1 MRRFLLL
8 LACTALAGAACKK
21 DEEPTCPAA
30 PTALAVTARTTTS
43 ITLEWTPGT
52 NPADCTV
59 SGYRV
64 YDGDDELAAPT
75 SPTVELTGLPPNT
88 EFTFTVAAVNERG
101 ASARSEAVT
110 TATDPDLGPNT
121 LVFDPSMQMSA
132 IQADIDEVYA
142 PQFSDTT
149 GQFNSNR
156 WALLFKPGVYEVNV
170 PIGYYMQVLGLGA
183 LPDDTRITGMVTSYG
198 HWSGDWGGSGYNAT
212 QNFWRGIENLNV
224 MPTPNVGALPT
235 GEDDGD
241 VYMRWA
247 VSQASP
253 FRRMHVSGDI
263 QLHHWGGW
271 SSGGWM
277 SDSKIDGVVGSGSQQ
292 QWFARNSNIGEWSNV
307 NWNMVFMAVD
317 HPFISAWP
325 NTRSTVFDTTPVVRE
340 KPFLY
345 VDDAGRYRVFVPA
358 LLKDVPAGTTWSS
371 TTQSPGTSLPLS
383 DFFVARPSDEVA
395 DVNAALA
402 AGRHVLF
409 TPGIY
414 HLDGTVEVTRP
425 GTVVL
430 GIGLATLHPDTGL
443 PAMTIADVDGVVV
456 AGLLFDAGVVNS
468 PVLLEVGAAG
478 ASADHSDDPISLH
491 DLIFR
496 VGGAE
501 AGKADVCMIVHS
513 DDVIGDHFWI
523 WRADHGAGVGWDENP
538 SRNGL
543 VVNGDDVTIYGLF
556 VEHFEEYQT
565 IWNGER
571 GRVYFYQSEIPYDVP
586 NQADWMS
593 HGGTRNGWASY
604 KVADTVTDHE
614 AWGLGVY
621 SVFMPQYWDEGVTT
635 IDLHTAIEVP
645 DVEGV
650 KMHHMITFGLAN
662 GTITH
667 VINEAGGSATSNPWA
682 QGIVVEYPEPP
693 PVEGDPLV
701 VPLDFEPTP
710 NAVYQFPNWGGAVA
724 ILAADPTNASN
735 HVAQFF
741 KGAAAETWAGFAIDE
756 DTAAQSSLAQ
766 NAFATST
773 TWSMRARCNRPD
785 VVIRFKIE
793 APGGNPFVELDQTT
807 GAADTWQTL
816 TYAFTGVNESA
827 DYRRPV
833 VFPGFGSRLNV
844 TCWLDDLG
852 PVAP

>member
-1 MRRFLLL
+1 MRLLL
-8 LACTALAGAACKK
+8 PLLALAALAATTACK
-21 DEEPTCPAA
+21 PTCPA
-30 PTALAVTARTTTS
+30 PSGLTVTARTTTS
-43 ITLEWTPGT
+43 IDLEWNEATRT
-52 NPADCTV
+52 HRCTL

-64 YDGDDELAAPT
+64 YDGDDEVGASTTTAI
-75 SPTVELTGLPPNT
+75 SLTGLAPNT
-88 EFTFTVAAVNERG
+88 EYSFTVVAVNRQG
-101 ASARSEAVT
+101 DSTRSAPVV

-121 LVFDPSMQMSA
+121 LVFDPSTEMSA
-132 IQADIDEVYA
+132 IQADIDEVYE

-156 WALLFKPGVYEVNV
+156 WALLFKPGAYQVNV

-224 MPTPNVGALPT
+224 VPIANVGTLPT

-277 SDSKIDGVVGSGSQQ
+277 SDSRIDGVVGSGSQQ
-292 QWFARNSNIGEWSNV
+292 QWFTRNSNIGEWSNV

-325 NTRSTVFDTTPVVRE
+325 NTRSTVFDTTPRVRE

-345 VDDAGRYRVFVPA
+345 VDEGGRYRVFVPA
-358 LLKDVPAGTTWSS
+358 LQENVPAGTTWSS
-371 TTQSPGTSLPLS
+371 TAQSPGTSLPLT
-383 DFFVARPSDEVA
+383 DFLVARPGDEVS
-395 DVNAALA
+395 DINTALA

-414 HLDGTVEVTRP
+414 HLDGTIQVTQP
-425 GTVVL
+425 DTVVL

-443 PAMTIADVDGVVV
+443 PAMTIADVDGVIV
-456 AGLLFDAGVVNS
+456 AGLLFDAGTVNS
-468 PVLLEVGAAG
+468 PVLLEVGATG
-478 ASADHSDDPISLH
+478 ASADHAANPISLH

-513 DDVIGDHFWI
+513 DDVVGDHFWI
-523 WRADHGAGVGWDENP
+523 WRADHGAGVGWSENP

-571 GRVYFYQSEIPYDVP
+571 GRVYFYQSENPYDVP
-586 NQADWMS
+586 NQEAWMS
-593 HGGTRNGWASY
+593 HGGTVNGWASY
-604 KVADTVTDHE
+604 KVDDAVTDHE

-621 SVFMPQYWDEGVTT
+621 SVFMPQYWDEDVTT
-635 IDLHTAIEVP
+635 IDLHTAIEAP
-645 DVEGV
+645 DAPGV
-650 KMHHMITFGLAN
+650 KMRHMITFGLAS

-667 VINEAGGSATSNPWA
+667 VINEAGGTATSNPWA

-701 VPLDFEPTP
+701 FPLNFEPGGP

-724 ILAADPTNASN
+724 VLAADPADPGNT
-735 HVAQFF
+735 VVQFF
-741 KGAAAETWAGFAIDE
+741 KGASAETWAGFAIDE
-756 DTAAQSSLAQ
+756 DTAAQSALAE
-766 NAFATST
+766 NAFTTST
-773 TWSMRARCNRPD
+773 TYSMRARCNAPD
-785 VVIRFKIE
+785 VAIRLKFE
-793 APGGNPFVELDQTT
+793 TWGGGPAVELDATA
-807 GAADTWQTL
+807 GEADTWQTL
-816 TYAFTGVNESA
+816 TWAFTGVVAGEN
-827 DYRRPV
+827 DYERPV
-833 VFPGFGSRLNV
+833 VFPGFGSQLNV
-844 TCWLDDLG
+844 TCWLDDLA
-852 PVAP
+852 PVVP